1 MLYASLPGGGMAVAP
16 HHLAAEAGCEVLR
29 DGGNAIE
36 AMVAAAAAISVVYP
50 HMNGL
55 GGDGFWLIHEP
66 GCERPIA
73 ISGVGAAGSAVTPAF
88 YAERG
93 LAAVPSRGPLAAN
106 TMAGTVAGWQAA
118 LTISAERGGSLPL
131 ARLLAPAIRYARDGF
146 PATESQVANTLA
158 KRDELAEVPG
168 WAAVFLP
175 GGEVPSPGSLFKQPA
190 LAESLGHLA
199 DTGLED
205 FYRGELARRIAADLA
220 RAGCPLGPDDL
231 ARQRAL
237 VGAPLALA
245 HSRGTLFN
253 VPPPS
258 QGIVSLIL
266 LGLFDRL
273 ACEEGEGFAHI
284 HGLVEATKRAFL
296 VRNAEVTDPAYMTA
310 TPEALLDAGRLDRL
324 AADIDP
330 ARALPWPVPSSPGD
344 TVWLASADADGRVV
358 SFIHSI
364 YWEFGSGVVLRDSGI
379 QWQNRGSSF
388 SLDPAALNHLQPGR
402 LPFHTNNPAMAHLD
416 DGRVLAYGAMG
427 GDGQPQTQ
435 AAVFTRYVLFGQGLE
450 QAVAAPRWVLAR
462 TWGAP
467 RDDLRLEA
475 RFPPELV
482 AALEAAGH
490 ELALVDAFDEV
501 MGHAGALV
509 RHPDGSLEGASD
521 PRCDGAATGTATGFG
536 TGFGIGA

>member
-1 MLYASLPGGGMAVAP
+1 MVVAP
-16 HHLAAEAGCEVLR
+16 HHLAAEAGRDVLR

-66 GCERPIA
+66 GRPRPLAVSA
-73 ISGVGAAGSAVTPAF
+73 IGAAGAAVTPAL

-93 LAAVPSRGPLAAN
+93 LDAVPSRGPLAAN
-106 TMAGTVAGWQAA
+106 TSAGTVAGWQAA
-118 LTISAERGGSLPL
+118 LAASAAAGGRLPL
-131 ARLLAPAIRYARDGF
+131 ARLLAPAIGYARDGV
-146 PATESQVANTLA
+146 PATKGQVANTLA
-158 KRDELAEVPG
+158 KQGELADMPG
-168 WAAVFLP
+168 WADVFLP
-175 GGEVPSPGSLFKQPA
+175 GGRAPAPGEPFKQPA
-190 LAESLGHLA
+190 LAETLVRLA
-199 DTGLED
+199 EAGLDD
-205 FYRGELARRIAADLA
+205 FYRGGLARRIAADLE
-220 RAGCPLGPDDL
+220 RAGSPVGAADL
-231 ARQRAL
+231 AGQRAQT
-237 VGAPLALA
+237 GEPLSLP
-245 HSRGTLFN
+245 HSLGTLFN

-258 QGIVSLIL
+258 QGMVSLIL

-273 ACEEGEGFAHI
+273 ACGEAEGFAHL

-296 VRNAEVTDPAYMTA
+296 VRNAEVTDPAFMTVA
-310 TPEALLDAGRLDRL
+310 PAELLSAQRLDRL

-330 ARALPWPVPSSPGD
+330 ARALAWPAPSIPGD
-344 TVWLASADADGRVV
+344 TVWLASADGDGRVV

-364 YWEFGSGVVLRDSGI
+364 YWEFGAGVVLRDSGI

-388 SLDPAALNHLQPGR
+388 SLDPAALHYLKPGR
-402 LPFHTNNPAMAHLD
+402 LPFHTNNPAMAYLN
-416 DGRVLAYGAMG
+416 DGRVFAYGAMG

-435 AAVFTRYVLFGQGLE
+435 AAVFTRYAQFGQGLGE
-450 QAVAAPRWVLAR
+450 AVAAPRWVLAR

-475 RFPPELV
+475 RFAPELV

-490 ELALVDAFDEV
+490 PVVLVGAFDEV

-509 RHPDGSLEGASD
+509 RHPDGGLEGASD
-521 PRCDGAATGTATGFG
+521 PRCDGAAL
-536 TGFGIGA
+536 GA

>member
-1 MLYASLPGGGMAVAP
+1 MVVAP
-16 HHLAAEAGCEVLR
+16 HHLAAEAGRDVLR

-66 GCERPIA
+66 GRPRPLAVSA
-73 ISGVGAAGSAVTPAF
+73 IGAAGAAVTPAL

-93 LAAVPSRGPLAAN
+93 LDAVPSRGPLAAN
-106 TMAGTVAGWQAA
+106 TSAGTVAGWQAA
-118 LTISAERGGSLPL
+118 LAASAAAGGRLPL
-131 ARLLAPAIRYARDGF
+131 ARLLAPAIGYARDGV
-146 PATESQVANTLA
+146 PATKGQVANTLA
-158 KRDELAEVPG
+158 KQGELADMPG
-168 WAAVFLP
+168 WADVFLP
-175 GGEVPSPGSLFKQPA
+175 GGRAPAPGEPFKQPA
-190 LAESLGHLA
+190 LAETLVRLA
-199 DTGLED
+199 EAGLDD
-205 FYRGELARRIAADLA
+205 FYRGGLARRIAADLE
-220 RAGCPLGPDDL
+220 RAGSPVGAADL
-231 ARQRAL
+231 AGQRAQT
-237 VGAPLALA
+237 GEPLSLP
-245 HSRGTLFN
+245 HSLGTLFN

-258 QGIVSLIL
+258 QGMVSLIL

-273 ACEEGEGFAHI
+273 ACGEAEGFAHL

-296 VRNAEVTDPAYMTA
+296 VRNAEVTDPAFMTA
-310 TPEALLDAGRLDRL
+310 APAELLSAQRLDRL

-330 ARALPWPVPSSPGD
+330 ARALAWPAPSIPGD
-344 TVWLASADADGRVV
+344 TVWLASADGDGRVV

-388 SLDPAALNHLQPGR
+388 SLDPAALHYLKPGR
-402 LPFHTNNPAMAHLD
+402 LPFHTNNPAMAYLN
-416 DGRVLAYGAMG
+416 DGRVFAYGAMG

-435 AAVFTRYVLFGQGLE
+435 AAVFTRYAQFGQGLGE
-450 QAVAAPRWVLAR
+450 AVAAPRWVLAR

-475 RFPPELV
+475 RFAPELV
-482 AALEAAGH
+482 AALEVAGH
-490 ELALVDAFDEV
+490 PVVLVGAFDEV

-509 RHPDGSLEGASD
+509 RHPDGGLEGASD
-521 PRCDGAATGTATGFG
+521 PRCDGAAL
-536 TGFGIGA
+536 GA

>member
-1 MLYASLPGGGMAVAP
+1 MAVAP
-16 HHLAAEAGCEVLR
+16 HHLAAQAGRDVLA

-66 GCERPIA
+66 GRDRPLA
-73 ISGVGAAGSAVTPAF
+73 ISAIGAAGAGVTPET
-88 YAERG
+88 YAIQG
-93 LAAVPSRGPLAAN
+93 LEAIPTRGPLAAN
-106 TMAGTVAGWQAA
+106 TSAGTVAGWQAA
-118 LTISAERGGSLPL
+118 LAASAASGGRLPL
-131 ARLLAPAIRYARDGF
+131 ARLLEPAIHHARDGF
-146 PATESQVANTLA
+146 PATESQAANTLA
-158 KRDELAEVPG
+158 KQSDLADVPG
-168 WAAVFLP
+168 WAEVFLP
-175 GGEVPSPGSLFKQPA
+175 GGVVPQAGDLFKQPA
-190 LAESLGHLA
+190 LGETLAHLA
-199 DTGLED
+199 AAGLDD

-220 RAGCPLGPDDL
+220 RAGSPVGAEDL
-231 ARQRAL
+231 AAQ
-237 VGAPLALA
+237 GAVAGEPLAMP

-273 ACEEGEGFAHI
+273 DWADSDGGEDFAHL

-296 VRNAEVTDPAYMTA
+296 VRNAEVTDPAFMTT
-310 TPEALLDAGRLDRL
+310 TPEELLSPARLDRL

-330 ARALPWPVPSSPGD
+330 GRALPWPAPAIPGD
-344 TVWLASADADGRVV
+344 TVWLASADEDGRVV

-364 YWEFGSGVVLRDSGI
+364 YWEFGSGVVLRDSGV

-388 SLDPAALNHLQPGR
+388 SLDPAALNTLKSGR
-402 LPFHTNNPAMAHLD
+402 LPFHTNNPAMAYLS
-416 DGRVLAYGAMG
+416 DGRVLAYGSMG

-435 AAVFTRYVLFGQGLE
+435 AAVFSRYAVFGQGLAE
-450 QAVAAPRWVLAR
+450 AVEAPRWVLAR

-475 RFPPELV
+475 RFAPELV
-482 AALEAAGH
+482 AALKAAGH
-490 ELALVDAFDEV
+490 EVALVGDFDEV

-509 RHPDGSLEGASD
+509 RHPDGGLEGASD
-521 PRCDGAATGTATGFG
+521 PRCDGAAL
-536 TGFGIGA
+536 GA

>member
-1 MLYASLPGGGMAVAP
+1 MLYASQQGGGMVVAP
-16 HHLAAEAGCEVLR
+16 HHLAAEAGRDVLR

-66 GCERPIA
+66 GHSRPLA
-73 ISGVGAAGSAVTPAF
+73 ISAIGAAGAEVTPES
-88 YAERG
+88 YAARG
-93 LAAVPSRGPLAAN
+93 LDAVPTRGPLAAN
-106 TMAGTVAGWQAA
+106 TSAGTVAGWQAA
-118 LTISAERGGSLPL
+118 LAVSAESAERGGRLPL
-131 ARLLAPAIRYARDGF
+131 ARLLEPAIHAAKDGF
-146 PATESQVANTLA
+146 PATESQAANTLA
-158 KRDELAEVPG
+158 KRDELADVPG
-168 WAAVFLP
+168 WAEVFLP
-175 GGEVPSPGSLFKQPA
+175 GGSAPAPGDLFKQPA
-190 LAESLGHLA
+190 LAETLA
-199 DTGLED
+199 RLAEAGLED
-205 FYRGELARRIAADLA
+205 FYRGELAGRIAADLA
-220 RAGCPLGPDDL
+220 RAGCLIGADDL
-231 ARQRAL
+231 AGQRAQT
-237 VGAPLALA
+237 GEPLSLL

-273 ACEEGEGFAHI
+273 GSGEGEDFAHL

-296 VRNAEVTDPAYMTA
+296 MRNAEVTDPAFMTV
-310 TPEALLDAGRLDRL
+310 TPEELLSPARLDRL
-324 AADIDP
+324 AADIHP
-330 ARALPWPVPSSPGD
+330 ARALPWPAPSIPGD

-364 YWEFGSGVVLRDSGI
+364 YWEFGSGVVLRDSGV

-388 SLDPAALNHLQPGR
+388 SLDPVALNTLKPGR
-402 LPFHTNNPAMAHLD
+402 LPFHTNNPAMACLS
-416 DGRVLAYGAMG
+416 DGRVMAYGAMG

-435 AAVFTRYVLFGQGLE
+435 AAVFTRYALYGQDLE

-482 AALEAAGH
+482 AALDAAGH
-490 ELALVDAFDEV
+490 SVDLVGAFDEV

-521 PRCDGAATGTATGFG
+521 PRCDGAALGT
-536 TGFGIGA
+536 

>member
-1 MLYASLPGGGMAVAP
+1 MLYASQAGSGMVVAP
-16 HHLAAEAGCEVLR
+16 HHLAAQAGRDVLG

-66 GCERPIA
+66 GRSRPLA
-73 ISGVGAAGSAVTPAF
+73 ISAIGAAGAEVTPES
-88 YAERG
+88 YAARG
-93 LAAVPSRGPLAAN
+93 LDAVPTRGPLAAN
-106 TMAGTVAGWQAA
+106 TSAGTVAGWQAA
-118 LTISAERGGSLPL
+118 LTVSAERGGRLPL
-131 ARLLAPAIRYARDGF
+131 ARLLAPAIHYARDGV
-146 PATESQVANTLA
+146 PATGSQVAITLA
-158 KRDELAEVPG
+158 KREELADVPG
-168 WAAVFLP
+168 WAEVFLP
-175 GGEVPSPGSLFKQPA
+175 GGGVPAPGDLFRQPA
-190 LAESLGHLA
+190 LAETLAHLA
-199 DTGLED
+199 EAGLDD
-205 FYRGELARRIAADLA
+205 FYRGALARRIAADLA
-220 RAGCPLGPDDL
+220 RAGSPIGADDL
-231 ARQRAL
+231 AGQQAQT
-237 VGAPLALA
+237 GEPLSLP

-258 QGIVSLIL
+258 QGVVSLIL

-273 ACEEGEGFAHI
+273 DWLDSGEGEDFAHL

-296 VRNAEVTDPAYMTA
+296 VRNAEVTDPAFMTA
-310 TPEALLDAGRLDRL
+310 TPEELLSPARLDRL

-330 ARALPWPVPSSPGD
+330 ARALPWPAPSVPGD
-344 TVWLASADADGRVV
+344 TVWLASADGDGRVV

-364 YWEFGSGVVLRDSGI
+364 YWEFGSGVVLRDSGV

-388 SLDPAALNHLQPGR
+388 SLDPAALNCLKPGR
-402 LPFHTNNPAMAHLD
+402 LPFHTNNPAMAYLN
-416 DGRVLAYGAMG
+416 DGRVMAYGAMG

-435 AAVFTRYVLFGQGLE
+435 AAVFTRYVQFGQGLE

-475 RFPPELV
+475 RFAPELV

-490 ELALVDAFDEV
+490 SVALVGAFDEV

-509 RHPDGSLEGASD
+509 HHPDGGLEGASD
-521 PRCDGAATGTATGFG
+521 PRSDGAA
-536 TGFGIGA
+536 IGA

>member
-1 MLYASLPGGGMAVAP
+1 MLYASQQGGGMVVAP
-16 HHLAAEAGCEVLR
+16 HHLAAEAGRDVLR

-66 GCERPIA
+66 GRSRPLA
-73 ISGVGAAGSAVTPAF
+73 ISAIGAAGAEVTPES
-88 YAERG
+88 YAARG
-93 LAAVPSRGPLAAN
+93 LDAVPTRGPLAAN
-106 TMAGTVAGWQAA
+106 TSAGTVAGWQAA
-118 LTISAERGGSLPL
+118 LAVSAESAERGGRLPL
-131 ARLLAPAIRYARDGF
+131 ARLLEPAIHAAKDGF
-146 PATESQVANTLA
+146 PATESQAANTLA
-158 KRDELAEVPG
+158 KRDELADVPG
-168 WAAVFLP
+168 WAEVFLP
-175 GGEVPSPGSLFKQPA
+175 GGSAPAPGDLFKQPA
-190 LAESLGHLA
+190 LAETLA
-199 DTGLED
+199 RLAEAGLED
-205 FYRGELARRIAADLA
+205 FYRGELAGRIAADLA
-220 RAGCPLGPDDL
+220 RAGCPIGADDL
-231 ARQRAL
+231 AGQRAQT
-237 VGAPLALA
+237 GEPLSLL

-273 ACEEGEGFAHI
+273 GSGEGEDFAHL

-296 VRNAEVTDPAYMTA
+296 MRNAEVTDPAFMTV
-310 TPEALLDAGRLDRL
+310 TPEELLSPARLDRL
-324 AADIDP
+324 AADIHP
-330 ARALPWPVPSSPGD
+330 ARALPWPAPSIPGD

-364 YWEFGSGVVLRDSGI
+364 YWEFGSGVVLRDSGV

-388 SLDPAALNHLQPGR
+388 SLDPAALNTLKPGR
-402 LPFHTNNPAMAHLD
+402 LPFHTNNPAMACLS
-416 DGRVLAYGAMG
+416 DGRVMAYGAMG

-435 AAVFTRYVLFGQGLE
+435 AAVFTRYAQFGQGLE

-482 AALEAAGH
+482 AALDAAGH
-490 ELALVDAFDEV
+490 SVDLVGAFDEV

-521 PRCDGAATGTATGFG
+521 PRCDGAALAT
-536 TGFGIGA
+536 

>member
-1 MLYASLPGGGMAVAP
+1 MVVAP
-16 HHLAAEAGCEVLR
+16 HHLAAQAGRDVLGE
-29 DGGNAIE
+29 GGNAIE

-66 GCERPIA
+66 GLSRPLA
-73 ISGVGAAGSAVTPAF
+73 ISAIGAAGAGVTPES
-88 YAERG
+88 YAARG
-93 LAAVPSRGPLAAN
+93 LDAVPTRGPLAAN
-106 TMAGTVAGWQAA
+106 TSAGTVAGWQAA
-118 LTISAERGGSLPL
+118 LAVSAGSAGSVVRGGRLPL
-131 ARLLAPAIRYARDGF
+131 ARLLEPAIHFARDGF

-158 KRDELAEVPG
+158 KREELADLPG
-168 WAAVFLP
+168 WAEVFLP
-175 GGEVPSPGSLFKQPA
+175 AGSAPAPGDLFKQPA
-190 LAESLGHLA
+190 LAETLTRLA
-199 DTGLED
+199 EAGLED

-220 RAGCPLGPDDL
+220 RAGSPIGADDL
-231 ARQRAL
+231 AGQRAET
-237 VGAPLALA
+237 GEALRLP

-258 QGIVSLIL
+258 QGVVSLIL

-273 ACEEGEGFAHI
+273 DWIDCGDGEGFAHI

-296 VRNAEVTDPAYMTA
+296 VRNAEVTDPAFMTV
-310 TPEALLDAGRLDRL
+310 TPQELLSPARLDRL

-330 ARALPWPVPSSPGD
+330 ARALPWPAPSVPGD

-364 YWEFGSGVVLRDSGI
+364 YWEFGSGVVLRDSGV

-388 SLDPAALNHLQPGR
+388 SLDPAALNTLKPGR
-402 LPFHTNNPAMAHLD
+402 LPFHTNNPAMAYLG

-435 AAVFTRYVLFGQGLE
+435 AAVFTRYVLLGEGLE

-475 RFPPELV
+475 RFSPELV
-482 AALEAAGH
+482 AALGAAGH
-490 ELALVDAFDEV
+490 SVDLVDAFDEV

-509 RHPDGSLEGASD
+509 RHPGGGLEGASD
-521 PRCDGAATGTATGFG
+521 PRCDGGALGT
-536 TGFGIGA
+536 

>member
-1 MLYASLPGGGMAVAP
+1 MMVAP
-16 HHLAAEAGCEVLR
+16 HHLAAEAGRDVLR

-36 AMVAAAAAISVVYP
+36 AMVAAAAAVSVVYP

-66 GCERPIA
+66 GRPRPLAVSA
-73 ISGVGAAGSAVTPAF
+73 IGAAGAAVTPAL

-93 LAAVPSRGPLAAN
+93 LDAVPSRGPLAAN
-106 TMAGTVAGWQAA
+106 TSAGTVAGWQAA
-118 LTISAERGGSLPL
+118 LAASAAAGGRLPL
-131 ARLLAPAIRYARDGF
+131 ARLLAPAIGYARDGI
-146 PATESQVANTLA
+146 PATEGQVANTLA
-158 KRDELAEVPG
+158 KQGELADMPG
-168 WAAVFLP
+168 WADVFLP
-175 GGEVPSPGSLFKQPA
+175 GGRAPAPGEPFKQPA
-190 LAESLGHLA
+190 LAETLVRLA
-199 DTGLED
+199 EAGLDD
-205 FYRGELARRIAADLA
+205 FYRGGLARRIAADLE
-220 RAGCPLGPDDL
+220 RAGSPVGAADL
-231 ARQRAL
+231 AGQRAQT
-237 VGAPLALA
+237 GEPLSLP
-245 HSRGTLFN
+245 HSLGTLFN

-258 QGIVSLIL
+258 QGMVSLIL

-273 ACEEGEGFAHI
+273 ACGEAEGFAHL

-296 VRNAEVTDPAYMTA
+296 VRNAEVTDPTFMTA
-310 TPEALLDAGRLDRL
+310 APAELLSAQRLDRL

-330 ARALPWPVPSSPGD
+330 ARALAWPAPSIPGD
-344 TVWLASADADGRVV
+344 TVWLASADGDGRVV

-388 SLDPAALNHLQPGR
+388 SLDPAALHYLKPGR
-402 LPFHTNNPAMAHLD
+402 LPFHTNNPAMAYLN
-416 DGRVLAYGAMG
+416 DGRVFAYGAMG

-435 AAVFTRYVLFGQGLE
+435 AAVFTRYAQFGQGLGE
-450 QAVAAPRWVLAR
+450 AVAAPRWVLAR

-475 RFPPELV
+475 RFAPELV

-490 ELALVDAFDEV
+490 PVVLVGAFDEV

-509 RHPDGSLEGASD
+509 RHPDGGLEGASD
-521 PRCDGAATGTATGFG
+521 PRCDGAAL
-536 TGFGIGA
+536 GA